1 MTAFYLKALLIIS
14 KLVKL
19 QSFAIIIIFLIIG
32 IQYKKIRRVIF
43 LTFVSYLGIF
53 FMFFSLNK
61 YGTDTL
67 TLLFFE
73 KNLTS
78 NSFIQFKK
86 DITSQKNLED
96 KIIFSHY
103 LSKDIKKR
111 TKKLN
116 EEVKWAEKE
125 FEKIKG
131 IDRNFIPW
139 TDTTDKI

>member
-43 LTFVSYLGIF
+43 FTFVSYLGIF